1 MPKGSEK
8 ELTKL
13 IPRIYKKSAE
23 NLMLYTWVTSQRQ
36 IIPTITIEQSIW
48 NFFKYAAIEDWDM
61 ESAVVTYARMQKEFY
76 EDCRNG
82 KKES

>member
-23 NLMLYTWVTSQRQ
+23 NLMLYTWVTSQRNVL
-36 IIPTITIEQSIW
+36 PTMTVEQSIW
-48 NFFKYAAIEDWDM
+48 RFFKHAGIEDWDM
-61 ESAVVTYARMQKEFY
+61 ECAIVTFARMQKEFY
-76 EDCRNG
+76 DDC
-82 KKES
+82 KCQ